1 MYLFLNQNG
10 DNYDKKYCESA
21 DKIGENTLER
31 YDAIIKDEKNQH
43 IFNNYYFLSFDFED
57 NRSKNSSQ
65 YRINTLDKDKKA
77 SNVRIKKDIK
87 EKDIFKELNVNINI
101 GGISNRSNKHLHN
114 FNQLPNINK
123 FKISSTSTSELPTL
137 EDNKQKKLKRTSS
150 LASTN
155 NNTNSNYSL
164 NTQLNKIK
172 SFSNLG
178 NLIINNPGR
187 SLNKLSLSTKNL
199 KGDLQ

>member
-1 MYLFLNQNG
+1 M
-10 DNYDKKYCESA
+10 
-21 DKIGENTLER
+21 
-31 YDAIIKDEKNQH
+31 
-43 IFNNYYFLSFDFED
+43 SFDFED

-199 KGDLQ
+199 KGDL

>member
-1 MYLFLNQNG
+1 
-10 DNYDKKYCESA
+10 
-21 DKIGENTLER
+21 
-31 YDAIIKDEKNQH
+31 
-43 IFNNYYFLSFDFED
+43 LSFDFED

-199 KGDLQ
+199 KGDL